1 VSEEP
6 SAGHVTFEEFRHV
19 VAEELQVEEDK
30 VIPEASFLEDLF
42 ADSLR
47 LVQLMLRMEEM
58 GISIPMERAWKVET
72 VGDAYQLYRAHA
84 VSETETSPSVQC

>member
-6 SAGHVTFEEFRHV
+6 SAGQVTFEEFRRV
-19 VAEELQVEEDK
+19 VAEELEVEEDK

-58 GISIPMERAWKVET
+58 GMRIPMERAWKVKT
-72 VGDAYQLYRAHA
+72 VGDAYQLYSAQA
-84 VSETETSPSVQC
+84 SSDTEV